1 VWAPLNRGWR
11 RGSLYRGDG
20 EGFLV
25 NGEKREGIGKLLEMI
40 SSPIKLLFVLGRG

>member
-1 VWAPLNRGWR
+1 M

-25 NGEKREGIGKLLEMI
+25 HGEKMEGIGKLLEMV
-40 SSPIKLLFVLGRG
+40 SSHVWSLFWY